1 MKAKKVALILVS
13 ILLLSIL
20 LVVILFLI
28 ALNSTNTGKIGK
40 STTGDEITNETNA
53 NTSVNTNTSVN
64 SNIISNQNEIK
75 NEAESETGFDF
86 DPESGVDIF
95 SEEELEEMRRAG
107 IYEEVQEDGTKVESE
122 EEINKIELE
131 VRDLPDDVIENRV
144 DRNTLVFE
152 LKKYLYEN
160 PQIKATEALYTEY
173 KLVNQEN
180 RINDNFCFK

>member
-20 LVVILFLI
+20 LVVILFFI
-28 ALNSTNTGKIGK
+28 MLNSKNTEEIGK
-40 STTGDEITNETNA
+40 STIEDGITNETNA
-53 NTSVNTNTSVN
+53 NTSVN
-64 SNIISNQNEIK
+64 SNIVSNQNEIK
-75 NEAESETGFDF
+75 NETESETGFDF
-86 DPESGVDIF
+86 DPESGVDMF

-107 IYEEVQEDGTKVESE
+107 IYEEVQEDGTKVERE
-122 EEINKIELE
+122 EDINKIELE
-131 VRDLPDDVIENRV
+131 VQDLPDDVIENRV

-160 PQIKATEALYTEY
+160 PQIKATKALYTGY